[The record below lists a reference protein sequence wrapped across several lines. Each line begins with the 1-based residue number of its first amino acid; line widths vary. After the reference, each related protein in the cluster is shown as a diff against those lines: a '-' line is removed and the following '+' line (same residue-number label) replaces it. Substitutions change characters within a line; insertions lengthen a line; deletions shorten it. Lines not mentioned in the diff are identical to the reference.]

1 MMKKKSFLSLVSI
14 LLVLSLFLAACS
26 GGSSS
31 SSSSNKEGGET
42 KTEGAKTDKP
52 KDGGTITY
60 GIDGAPEGLFEYA
73 LYGSAYDSQILEFI
87 NEGLFTYDKKLKI
100 KSDLATWNVSGDK
113 LTYTFKLKK
122 GIKWHNGDPL
132 TADDFKYTYETI
144 ADKDYTGPRYVNV
157 EHIKGAQEYHDGK
170 ADSISGVEVVD
181 PQTFKVT
188 FKEVRVNNLDNLW
201 PYPMPKKYYEGIAV
215 KDLAESKQVRKE
227 PIGVGPFKVK
237 KVVASEYVQMERN
250 DDYWK
255 GKPHLDGVVVKVMD
269 PSVSAGALK
278 KGDVDIMDVRPADL
292 GQVEKAEN
300 LDFLE
305 GKSTSYSYI
314 GLRFGHRDQKA
325 GKNVDDYEKFKDLK
339 LRQAL
344 LYAIDRKAMV
354 KAFMNDKA
362 VVSNTVIPSV
372 FWIAADQKDLTKY
385 KYSPEKAKKLLAEA
399 GYKDKNNDG
408 FVEDPNGKP
417 FTISF
422 GHYAGPAN
430 FEGRAKAI
438 MQAWNDIGIKTKL
451 ATGSLVEFN
460 LYNEMKDNDDKAL
473 EAFFGSWD
481 TGSDPDPTGL
491 WSSDAEWNYGRWVNK
506 ESDEMLKDGLS
517 EKSFDDKYRKD
528 VYVKWQKFFNEQLP
542 ALPLWENINI
552 YAVNKRVKNV
562 TLDPSTVVV
571 DPEKWSVTE

>member
-14 LLVLSLFLAACS
+14 LLVLSLILAACS

-31 SSSSNKEGGET
+31 SSSSKEGGET

-100 KSDLATWNVSGDK
+100 KSDLATWDVSGDK

-170 ADSISGVEVVD
+170 TDSISGVEVVD

-237 KVVASEYVQMERN
+237 KS
-250 DDYWK
+250 
-255 GKPHLDGVVVKVMD
+255 
-269 PSVSAGALK
+269 
-278 KGDVDIMDVRPADL
+278 
-292 GQVEKAEN
+292 
-300 LDFLE
+300 
-305 GKSTSYSYI
+305 
-314 GLRFGHRDQKA
+314 
-325 GKNVDDYEKFKDLK
+325 
-339 LRQAL
+339 
-344 LYAIDRKAMV
+344 
-354 KAFMNDKA
+354 
-362 VVSNTVIPSV
+362 
-372 FWIAADQKDLTKY
+372 
-385 KYSPEKAKKLLAEA
+385 
-399 GYKDKNNDG
+399 
-408 FVEDPNGKP
+408 
-417 FTISF
+417 
-422 GHYAGPAN
+422 
-430 FEGRAKAI
+430 
-438 MQAWNDIGIKTKL
+438 
-451 ATGSLVEFN
+451 GS
-460 LYNEMKDNDDKAL
+460 K
-473 EAFFGSWD
+473 
-481 TGSDPDPTGL
+481 
-491 WSSDAEWNYGRWVNK
+491 
-506 ESDEMLKDGLS
+506 
-517 EKSFDDKYRKD
+517 
-528 VYVKWQKFFNEQLP
+528 
-542 ALPLWENINI
+542 
-552 YAVNKRVKNV
+552 
-562 TLDPSTVVV
+562 
-571 DPEKWSVTE
+571 